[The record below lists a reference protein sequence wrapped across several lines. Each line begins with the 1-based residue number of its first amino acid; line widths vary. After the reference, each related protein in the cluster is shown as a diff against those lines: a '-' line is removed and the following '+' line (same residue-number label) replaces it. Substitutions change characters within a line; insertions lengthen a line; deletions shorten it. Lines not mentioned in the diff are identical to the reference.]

1 MRELS
6 RIAWHFGHASAGDW
20 AWVTVAAAALGA
32 AGFACATR
40 AGRRRAAAVAATLT
54 AGSVIPLLW
63 SLGRDR
69 ERSLQVLVDRSS
81 FGWLLEESQ
90 QLLLAPLLTLALPAA
105 LIGLGRAW
113 PRHRGL
119 ALTAAALAA
128 MVGVANAGWVGLV
141 AAMVTGTEVAPLEV
155 VARIQ
160 QQRVLWSWGI
170 CAVGLVSGAV
180 LVASRIRRGER
191 LGPPALVLAGLVFAV
206 GATAFGWTRDHARDV
221 SAARSLSDDWSV
233 FEDGSSLPSTLR
245 ARCAPVTEPGSSL
258 FVSGDEVRLDGRSL
272 DFRRHAILHEI
283 IPFPAGRKRVYVWA
297 PSAEA
302 RALWRRKMEEAGW
315 TETLDAYRRTDRVPT
330 AALGE
335 VTGRTVCAVR

>member
-20 AWVTVAAAALGA
+20 AWVAAAAAALMA

-54 AGSVIPLLW
+54 AGSVVPLLW
-63 SLGRDR
+63 SLERDR
-69 ERSLQVLVDRSS
+69 QLSRQVDGSAL
-81 FGWLLEESQ
+81 WLLEEPQ
-90 QLLLAPLLTLALPAA
+90 QLLLVPLLTLALPAA

-128 MVGVANAGWVGLV
+128 VVGVANAGWVELLTSAYWG
-141 AAMVTGTEVAPLEV
+141 EIAPLEV

-160 QQRVLWSWGI
+160 QQRVLWSWGV
-170 CAVGLVSGAV
+170 CVVGLVSGAV

-191 LGPPALVLAGLVFAV
+191 LGQPALVLAGLVFAV
-206 GATAFGWTRDHARDV
+206 GATAFAWTRDHARDV
-221 SAARSLSDDWSV
+221 SAARSLRSDRGRLES
-233 FEDGSSLPSTLR
+233 GSSLPSTLR
-245 ARCAPVTEPGSSL
+245 ARCAPITEPGSTL
-258 FVSGDEVRLDGRSL
+258 FIFGDEVLLDSRSL
-272 DFRRHAILHEI
+272 DFRRHALLHEI
-283 IPFPAGRKRVYVWA
+283 LPFPAGLKRVYVWA

-315 TETLDAYRRTDRVPT
+315 TETLDAYRRTDRVRT
-330 AALGE
+330 ATLGE
-335 VTGRTVCAVR
+335 VTVRTVCAVR

>member
-1 MRELS
+1 MRELD
-6 RIAWHFGHASAGDW
+6 RIAWHFGYASAGDW
-20 AWVTVAAAALGA
+20 AWVAVAAAALMA

-69 ERSLQVLVDRSS
+69 QRSLQVLVDRSS
-81 FGWLLEESQ
+81 VVWLLEEPQ
-90 QLLLAPLLTLALPAA
+90 QLLLLPLLTLALPAA

-128 MVGVANAGWVGLV
+128 VVGVANAGWVELLTSAYWG
-141 AAMVTGTEVAPLEV
+141 EIAPLEV

-160 QQRVLWSWGI
+160 EQRVLWSWGV
-170 CAVGLVSGAV
+170 CVVGLVSGAV
-180 LVASRIRRGER
+180 LMASRIRRGER

-206 GATAFGWTRDHARDV
+206 GATAFAWTRDHARDV
-221 SAARSLSDDWSV
+221 SAARSLQSDRGGLES
-233 FEDGSSLPSTLR
+233 GSSLPSTLR
-245 ARCAPVTEPGSSL
+245 ARCAPITEPGSTL
-258 FVSGDEVRLDGRSL
+258 FTFGDEVLLDGRSL

-283 IPFPAGRKRVYVWA
+283 IPFPAGLKRVYVWA

-315 TETLDAYRRTDRVPT
+315 TETLDAYRRTDRVRT
-330 AALGE
+330 ATLGE
-335 VTGRTVCAVR
+335 VTVRTVCAVR

>member
-1 MRELS
+1 VRELS

-20 AWVTVAAAALGA
+20 AWVAAAAAALMA

-54 AGSVIPLLW
+54 AGSVVPLLW
-63 SLGRDR
+63 SLERDR
-69 ERSLQVLVDRSS
+69 QLSRQVDGSAL
-81 FGWLLEESQ
+81 WLLEEPQ
-90 QLLLAPLLTLALPAA
+90 QLLLVPLLTLALPAA

-128 MVGVANAGWVGLV
+128 VVGVANAGWVELLTSAYWG
-141 AAMVTGTEVAPLEV
+141 EIAPLEV

-160 QQRVLWSWGI
+160 QQRVLWSWGV
-170 CAVGLVSGAV
+170 CVVGLVSGAV

-191 LGPPALVLAGLVFAV
+191 LGQPALVLAGLVFAV
-206 GATAFGWTRDHARDV
+206 GATAFAWTRDHARDV
-221 SAARSLSDDWSV
+221 SAARSLRSDRGRLES
-233 FEDGSSLPSTLR
+233 GSSLPSTLR
-245 ARCAPVTEPGSSL
+245 ARCAPITEPGSTL
-258 FVSGDEVRLDGRSL
+258 FIFGDEVLLDSRSL
-272 DFRRHAILHEI
+272 DFRRHALLHEI
-283 IPFPAGRKRVYVWA
+283 LPFPAGLKRVYVWA

-315 TETLDAYRRTDRVPT
+315 TETLDAYRRTDRVRT
-330 AALGE
+330 ATLGE
-335 VTGRTVCAVR
+335 VTVRTVCAVR

>member
-6 RIAWHFGHASAGDW
+6 RIAWHFGYASAGDW
-20 AWVTVAAAALGA
+20 AWVAAAAAALMA

-63 SLGRDR
+63 SLERDR
-69 ERSLQVLVDRSS
+69 QLSLQVDPSS
-81 FGWLLEESQ
+81 VGWLLEEPQ
-90 QLLLAPLLTLALPAA
+90 QLLLVPLLSLALPAA

-128 MVGVANAGWVGLV
+128 VVGVANAGWVELLTSAYWG
-141 AAMVTGTEVAPLEV
+141 EIAPLEV

-160 QQRVLWSWGI
+160 EQRVLWSWGV
-170 CAVGLVSGAV
+170 CVVGLVSGAV
-180 LVASRIRRGER
+180 LMASRIRRGER
-191 LGPPALVLAGLVFAV
+191 LGRPALVLAGLVFAV
-206 GATAFGWTRDHARDV
+206 GATAFAWTRDHARDV
-221 SAARSLSDDWSV
+221 SAARSLRSDQGRLES
-233 FEDGSSLPSTLR
+233 GSSLPSTLR
-245 ARCAPVTEPGSSL
+245 ARCAPITEPGSTL
-258 FVSGDEVRLDGRSL
+258 FIFGEEVLLDSRSL
-272 DFRRHAILHEI
+272 DFRRHALLHEI
-283 IPFPAGRKRVYVWA
+283 IPFPPGLKRVYVWA

-315 TETLDAYRRTDRVPT
+315 TETLDAYRRTDRVRT
-330 AALGE
+330 ATLGE
-335 VTGRTVCAVR
+335 VTVRTVCAVR

>member
-6 RIAWHFGHASAGDW
+6 RIAWHFGYASAGDW
-20 AWVTVAAAALGA
+20 AWVAAAAAALGA

-63 SLGRDR
+63 SLERDR
-69 ERSLQVLVDRSS
+69 QLSLQVDPSS
-81 FGWLLEESQ
+81 VGWLLEEPQ
-90 QLLLAPLLTLALPAA
+90 QLLLVPLLTLALPAA

-128 MVGVANAGWVGLV
+128 MVGVANAGWVELLTSAYWG
-141 AAMVTGTEVAPLEV
+141 EIAPLEV

-160 QQRVLWSWGI
+160 QQRVLWSCGI
-170 CAVGLVSGAV
+170 CVVGLVSGAV

-191 LGPPALVLAGLVFAV
+191 LGLPALVLAGLVFAV
-206 GATAFGWTRDHARDV
+206 GATAFAWTRDHARDV
-221 SAARSLSDDWSV
+221 SAARSLQSDRGGLES
-233 FEDGSSLPSTLR
+233 GSSLPSTLR
-245 ARCAPVTEPGSSL
+245 ARCAPITEPGSTL
-258 FVSGDEVRLDGRSL
+258 FIFGDEVLLDSRSL

-283 IPFPAGRKRVYVWA
+283 IPFPAGLKRVYVWA

-302 RALWRRKMEEAGW
+302 RALWRRKMEQAGW

-330 AALGE
+330 ATLGE
-335 VTGRTVCAVR
+335 VTVRTVCAVR